1 MQIIYLIK
9 IILLLLLKIKGV
21 KVSIINK
28 IPYSFNKT
36 DIKKKKFSAI
46 RFYLFCLGSRK
57 SKSLSSRRSKAKFD
71 RTDGHIGNEISLV
84 VNTISSREY

>member
-36 DIKKKKFSAI
+36 DIKKEKEIFCYKI
-46 RFYLFCLGSRK
+46 LFILFR
-57 SKSLSSRRSKAKFD
+57 
-71 RTDGHIGNEISLV
+71 
-84 VNTISSREY
+84 